1 MALSTDMIICEDTF
15 DALDL
20 NLLMVFLRIYKERSL
35 TLAAKSLGVTQPAVS
50 NSLAKLREKFGDPL
64 FTRVGRG
71 VSPTHAADKIAAELC
86 PAMKQ
91 IEVTLISYLKN

>member
-20 NLLMVFLRIYKERSL
+20 NLLMVFLRIYKERSV